1 MYSLRCKYRFA
12 YGSRAAVLS
21 QVIDVDPSGAPGDNT
36 MRTELTVPDNNQVV
50 LFDHIARKR
59 G

>member
-1 MYSLRCKYRFA
+1 MQVRFA
-12 YGSRAAVLS
+12 YGSTAAVSS
-21 QVIDVDPSGAPGDNT
+21 QVIDVDPSVAPGDNT
-36 MRTELTVPDNNQVV
+36 MRTELAVPDYKQVV